1 MKSVWLMVLSYLLLV
16 VGLNCSSSVLGK
28 SDIKTNKLI
37 TIQDNSVGFS
47 EERRFNKDVDLK
59 EFVILTTFN
68 QTLDIYSKLND
79 KKFSRSEPIP
89 TLFDDEFFML
99 LKPRLK
105 RFKYGDID
113 VVKIEKE
120 KSVLNVYYN
129 EIENEEYLLNKQK
142 NPILILR
149 LKGGVPL
156 NVNLIPLNIKLK

>member
-1 MKSVWLMVLSYLLLV
+1 MKSVCVMVLSYLLLV
-16 VGLNCSSSVLGK
+16 VGLNCSNSVLGK
-28 SDIKTNKLI
+28 SDIKMDKSI
-37 TIQDNSVGFS
+37 MMQDNFVGFS
-47 EERRFNKDVDLK
+47 EEKRLNKDIDLK

-89 TLFDDEFFML
+89 TLFDDEFFIL

-105 RFKYGDID
+105 MFKYGDID

-120 KSVLNVYYN
+120 KSVLNVYYT
-129 EIENEEYLLNKQK
+129 EIKNEEYLLNKQK

-149 LKGGVPL
+149 LKGDVPS

>member
-1 MKSVWLMVLSYLLLV
+1 MVLSYLLLV
-16 VGLNCSSSVLGK
+16 VGLNCSNSVLGK
-28 SDIKTNKLI
+28 SDIKMDKSI
-37 TIQDNSVGFS
+37 MMQDNFVGFS
-47 EERRFNKDVDLK
+47 EEKRLNKDIDLK

-89 TLFDDEFFML
+89 TLFDDEFFIL

-105 RFKYGDID
+105 MFKYGDID

-120 KSVLNVYYN
+120 KSVLNVYYT
-129 EIENEEYLLNKQK
+129 EIKNEEYLLNKQK

-149 LKGGVPL
+149 LKGDVPS

>member
-1 MKSVWLMVLSYLLLV
+1 MDKSIMMQ
-16 VGLNCSSSVLGK
+16 
-28 SDIKTNKLI
+28 DIF
-37 TIQDNSVGFS
+37 VGFS
-47 EERRFNKDVDLK
+47 EEKRLNKDIDLK

-89 TLFDDEFFML
+89 TLFDDEFFIL

-105 RFKYGDID
+105 MFKYGDID

-120 KSVLNVYYN
+120 KSVLNVYYT
-129 EIENEEYLLNKQK
+129 EIKNEEYLLNKQK

-149 LKGGVPL
+149 LKGDVPS

>member
-1 MKSVWLMVLSYLLLV
+1 MKSVWVMVLSYLLFV
-16 VGLNCSSSVLGK
+16 VGLSCSNSVLGK
-28 SDIKTNKLI
+28 SDIKTDKLI
-37 TIQDNSVGFS
+37 MMQDNSVGFS
-47 EERRFNKDVDLK
+47 EERRLNKDIDLK

-105 RFKYGDID
+105 IFKYGDID

-120 KSVLNVYYN
+120 KSVLNVYYT

-142 NPILILR
+142 DPILILR
-149 LKGGVPL
+149 LKGGVPS

>member
-1 MKSVWLMVLSYLLLV
+1 MKSVCAMVLSYLLLV
-16 VGLNCSSSVLGK
+16 VGLNCSNSVLGK
-28 SDIKTNKLI
+28 SDIKMDKSI
-37 TIQDNSVGFS
+37 MMQDNFVGFS
-47 EERRFNKDVDLK
+47 EEKRLNKDIDLK

-89 TLFDDEFFML
+89 TLFDDEFFIL

-105 RFKYGDID
+105 MFKYGDID

-120 KSVLNVYYN
+120 KSVLNVYYT
-129 EIENEEYLLNKQK
+129 EIKNEEYLLNKQK

-149 LKGGVPL
+149 LKGDVPS

>member
-1 MKSVWLMVLSYLLLV
+1 MKSVCVMVLSYLLLV
-16 VGLNCSSSVLGK
+16 VGLNCSNSVLGK
-28 SDIKTNKLI
+28 SDIKMDKSI
-37 TIQDNSVGFS
+37 MMQDIFVGFS
-47 EERRFNKDVDLK
+47 EEKRLNKDIDLK

-89 TLFDDEFFML
+89 TLFDDEFFIL

-105 RFKYGDID
+105 MFKYGDID

-120 KSVLNVYYN
+120 KSVLNVYYT
-129 EIENEEYLLNKQK
+129 EIKNEEYLLNKQK

-149 LKGGVPL
+149 LKGDVPS

>member
-1 MKSVWLMVLSYLLLV
+1 MKSVWMMVLSYLLLV
-16 VGLNCSSSVLGK
+16 VGLNCSSFALGK

-37 TIQDNSVGFS
+37 MMQDNSVGFS
-47 EERRFNKDVDLK
+47 EERRLNKDIDLK

-105 RFKYGDID
+105 VFKYGDIN
-113 VVKIEKE
+113 VLKIEKE
-120 KSVLNVYYN
+120 KSVLNVHYT

-149 LKGGVPL
+149 LKGNVPS
-156 NVNLIPLNIKLK
+156 NVNLIPLNIN

>member
-1 MKSVWLMVLSYLLLV
+1 MKSICVMVLSYLLLV
-16 VGLNCSSSVLGK
+16 VGLNCSNSVLGK
-28 SDIKTNKLI
+28 SDIKMDKSI
-37 TIQDNSVGFS
+37 MMQDNFVGFS
-47 EERRFNKDVDLK
+47 EEKRLNKDIDLK

-105 RFKYGDID
+105 MFKYGDID

-120 KSVLNVYYN
+120 KSVLNVYYT
-129 EIENEEYLLNKQK
+129 EVKNEEYLLNKQK

-149 LKGGVPL
+149 LKGDVPS